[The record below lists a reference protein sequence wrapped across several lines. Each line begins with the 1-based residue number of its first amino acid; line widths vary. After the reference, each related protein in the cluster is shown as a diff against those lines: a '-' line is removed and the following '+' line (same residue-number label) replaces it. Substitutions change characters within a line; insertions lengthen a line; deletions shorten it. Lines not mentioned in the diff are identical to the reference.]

1 MKCRHTET
9 RVADSRWR
17 EGRTWRRRVCFKCKF
32 NIYTYEITAE
42 EYKRFM
48 DAHSELDEPR
58 WAVIAVRDIKGT
70 GLTYAEALEIMG
82 QEVVQGEG
90 KNVAISTEEAAARMR
105 KPTRRP

>member
-1 MKCRHTET
+1 
-9 RVADSRWR
+9 
-17 EGRTWRRRVCFKCKF
+17 
-32 NIYTYEITAE
+32 
-42 EYKRFM
+42 M